1 MVVTKFNSDVDS
13 ELVHQQIKQ
22 LLFDNAVDLNK
33 SRVFL
38 GKWVLELGDRK
49 RVVVP
54 METERQL

>member
-1 MVVTKFNSDVDS
+1 MVVTKFNSNVDS

-38 GKWVLELGDRK
+38 GKWVLELDDRR

-54 METERQL
+54 METER